1 MGVTIHYGGSLKSID
16 LLENLVDEMVD
27 ISDANNW
34 EYRIIDTRKQNKV
47 AGDEKLPHLKGISFG
62 PDKSESIWFTFN
74 ESGQLIS
81 PMVAMFQQHEPEQ
94 TKDMIHH
101 AFTKTQSAGPDFHI
115 KIVKIMKFV
124 SNKYFSKW
132 NVKDESQ
139 YYETENREHLIEC
152 MGVIDRSLAALNEAF
167 EVHGESMSNK
177 SEEEIKDFIGQVLG
191 NEALE
196 IKVIKLGNEEEE

>member
-1 MGVTIHYGGSLKSID
+1 MGVTIHYGGSLKSIN
-16 LLENLVDEMVD
+16 LLDNLIDEMVD

-34 EYRIIDTRKQNKV
+34 KYRIIDSRKQINV
-47 AGDEKLPHLKGISFG
+47 EGNEELPHLKGISFG
-62 PDKSESIWFTFN
+62 PDEAESIWFTFI

-139 YYETENREHLIEC
+139 YYETENREHLVEC
-152 MGVIDRSLAALNEAF
+152 MGAIDRSIAALNEAF

-191 NEALE
+191 NEALD